1 MHGQHAVHHDHGR
14 TRDGDLIGQ
23 AFDLPVEL
31 VKREPSAEVQ
41 SGKARLDIGPEGL
54 KHGNEATGVNPA
66 CTVHPMHHVSLGQ
79 CVGDP
84 VFSDASH
91 ALSGTS
97 RAAQVVELPRLRLD
111 VHDVDALR
119 ASRQRS
125 VLLFRAC

>member
-66 CTVHPMHHVSLGQ
+66 CTVHPVHHVSLGQ
-79 CVGDP
+79 CVGP
-84 VFSDASH
+84 SVQRRIACSFLH
-91 ALSGTS
+91 VLVRSGG
-97 RAAQVVELPRLRLD
+97 RAAQVAVG
-111 VHDVDALR
+111 R
-119 ASRQRS
+119 A
-125 VLLFRAC
+125 